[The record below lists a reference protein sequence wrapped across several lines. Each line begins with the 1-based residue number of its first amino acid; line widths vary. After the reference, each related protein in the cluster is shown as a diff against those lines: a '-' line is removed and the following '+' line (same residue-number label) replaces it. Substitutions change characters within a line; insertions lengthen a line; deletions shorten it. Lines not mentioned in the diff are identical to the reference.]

1 MIADSAYS
9 HLLSVTSFV
18 SLLFQIAA
26 TALIALLSYV
36 IARSVQRRLMLYWS
50 VGWIAYCFALV
61 AILLANMVGS
71 IRIPMYFAYFFLEY
85 GAVLS
90 IFVACYSIGRNHLP
104 RAAVG
109 WWLLPAAAIA
119 ALLATLSGPFSVPFA
134 VHGAIMGAAWT
145 ACLVAL
151 WPSLGRASS
160 GPGVRIV
167 AVGLALLA
175 VDYAQ
180 HLPTALLAMG
190 ANMPASAYYYT
201 ITSLVDGML
210 DFVLGFGT
218 VVVIVDAVRAE
229 LETANARLM
238 MAHQRTEEALHQDPM
253 TATLNRYS
261 FSFAFGQHDETSKVS
276 GSVVVVDVNDLKLIN
291 DTCGHAAGDQAI
303 KAVAR
308 ALVSLV
314 RADDPVYRWGGD
326 EFVVVMVNA
335 QRDLAVRRMQRL
347 SEAIDRE
354 ARDLSSQIGPVS
366 ASFGI
371 ATFDADTS
379 VAAAIE
385 RADAAMYAAKSSR
398 LPSNRTEAQQAL
410 GARWTI

>member
-1 MIADSAYS
+1 MRGQKEPMTADSAYS
-9 HLLSVTSFV
+9 QLLSVTSFV

-50 VGWIAYCFALV
+50 VGWVSYCFALV
-61 AILLANMVGS
+61 AILVANMVGS

-90 IFVACYSIGRNHLP
+90 IFVACYSIGRNRIP
-104 RAAVG
+104 RGVVG

-119 ALLATLSGPFSVPFA
+119 AVLATLSGAFSVPFA
-134 VHGAIMGAAWT
+134 VHGALMGAAWI

-151 WPSLGRASS
+151 WPSLRRPGS

-167 AVGLALLA
+167 AVGLSLLA

-180 HLPTALLAMG
+180 HLPTALLVMSSSSPM
-190 ANMPASAYYYT
+190 NAYYYT

-238 MAHQRTEEALHQDPM
+238 MAHERTEEALHKDPM
-253 TATLNRYS
+253 TDALNRYS
-261 FSFAFGQHDETSKVS
+261 FSFAFGHRDEKSKVS
-276 GSVVVVDVNDLKLIN
+276 GSVVVVDVDDLKRIN
-291 DTCGHAAGDQAI
+291 DTFGHATGDEAI
-303 KAVAR
+303 KAVAK

-314 RADDPVYRWGGD
+314 RTDDPVYRWGGD

-335 QRDLAVRRMQRL
+335 QHDLAARRMERL
-347 SEAIDRE
+347 SEAVDRE
-354 ARDLSSQIGPVS
+354 AKDLSSRIGPVT

-379 VAAAIE
+379 VAAAVE
-385 RADAAMYAAKSSR
+385 RADAAMYAAKLGR
-398 LPSNRTEAQQAL
+398 LTA
-410 GARWTI
+410 